1 MPIIETIQAA
11 CVSMASVTN
20 VYSKS
25 MLTNLKINP
34 TSKSETNELK
44 FHSGF
49 GIEYITIWFQWVSVV
64 MHGYQIFILLQKGEH
79 FTTCGCFR
87 VSLGILWQDQ
97 TTT

>member
-34 TSKSETNELK
+34 TSKSETNDLK
-44 FHSGF
+44 FHTGF

-64 MHGYQIFILLQKGEH
+64 MHG
-79 FTTCGCFR
+79 CFR
-87 VSLGILWQDQ
+87 VSLGILIKLPLSAI
-97 TTT
+97 